1 MRPLRPACGTVSK
14 AQLLTLPATIST
26 SAPGVVTTQLSFLPP
41 ASSSA
46 TEVLGS
52 SESRPATVLP
62 PEPPPTTTKSN
73 VSVTC
78 VSPSLCFLFFIS
90 EMARRAR
97 SRSILVGGSAF
108 VRFLARPVPRRHF
121 QRKSAFSPPQKAQ
134 NRTLWAFPK
143 QACVDTYA
151 SHPLATPGLP
161 SQEAFGTV
169 RRRLCVGRFV
179 SGPALE
185 GA

>member
-1 MRPLRPACGTVSK
+1 MRPLRPACGTVSN

-78 VSPSLCFLFFIS
+78 VPPKSLLLVRDSGRSEGTGPGQSWPEAPLLRGFCQGRFPTSSP
-90 EMARRAR
+90 ARKQA
-97 SRSILVGGSAF
+97 
-108 VRFLARPVPRRHF
+108 FLASQKPR
-121 QRKSAFSPPQKAQ
+121 

-143 QACVDTYA
+143 QVRVDTYA
-151 SHPLATPGLP
+151 PH
-161 SQEAFGTV
+161 
-169 RRRLCVGRFV
+169 
-179 SGPALE
+179 
-185 GA
+185 